1 MTKELQDALHMFY
14 ESFFPIPSQFER
26 ANCITRDDSLLDK
39 TLRKNNEEPSQSLR
53 WIVISFLFI
62 GVVILCYLVFF

>member
-1 MTKELQDALHMFY
+1 MTKELQDALHLFY

-26 ANCITRDDSLLDK
+26 VNCITDDDSLLDT
-39 TLRKNNEEPSQSLR
+39 TLRKNVEEPSKSLR

-62 GVVILCYLVFF
+62 GMGIVCYLVFF